1 MSYGS
6 RAKSESIVFL
16 SDLGCILPFALWAV
30 VSSFGNFGGVP
41 GRGALGVFAMLFV
54 PGYAF
59 AAVLF
64 PSAKR
69 GGGFLDQ
76 NVRSG
81 GFGRSK
87 GGTERRD
94 GSITVVERLL
104 LAVGLSVC
112 LVPLVGLGLN
122 YTPGGI
128 QPNVL
133 VGTVGVLS
141 ILLVFVAAIRRI
153 RLPPDDRFDP
163 RDIGTGL
170 SGLIRNETD
179 RSVSPLHVL
188 LVVGLVVAASGIGF
202 AAVTTERG
210 EQFTEFYLLTEDPE
224 TGDLV
229 AGEYPDD
236 VGGLAEPVHV
246 GVTNHEGETQEYT
259 VVVLLQS
266 FEGERE
272 RTVQHERTLDT
283 FSMTVQPGETRTEP
297 REIDTDI
304 AGGDHR
310 MTYLLYTDA
319 PPSDERLGTDTA
331 YRHTHFWIGEPPS
344 GTE

>member
-30 VSSFGNFGGVP
+30 ASSFGDFGGVP

-64 PSAKR
+64 PGANR
-69 GGGFLDQ
+69 GGGFLDR
-76 NVRSG
+76 NMRSG
-81 GFGRSK
+81 GFGQNK

-141 ILLVFVAAIRRI
+141 ILLVFVAAVRRL

-163 RDIGTGL
+163 RDIGAGL

-202 AAVTTERG
+202 AAVMTERG
-210 EQFTEFYLLTEDPE
+210 EQFTEFYILAEDPE
-224 TGDLV
+224 TGELI
-229 AGEYPDD
+229 AGEYPDEL
-236 VGGLAEPVHV
+236 GGEPVHV
-246 GVTNHEGETQEYT
+246 GVTNHEGETKEYT

-266 FEGERE
+266 FEGDQERS
-272 RTVQHERTLDT
+272 VQRERTLDT
-283 FSMTVQPGETRTEP
+283 FSMTVQPGETRTE
-297 REIDTDI
+297 RHELDTDVRE
-304 AGGDHR
+304 DDLR
-310 MTYLLYTDA
+310 VTYLLYAGT
-319 PPSDERLGTDTA
+319 PPADERFGTDSA
-331 YRHTHFWIGEPPS
+331 YRHTHFWVGDSPWD
-344 GTE
+344 TD

>member
-30 VSSFGNFGGVP
+30 ASSFGDFGGVP

-64 PSAKR
+64 PGANR
-69 GGGFLDQ
+69 GGGFLDR
-76 NVRSG
+76 NMRSG
-81 GFGRSK
+81 GFGRNK

-141 ILLVFVAAIRRI
+141 ILLVFVAAVRRL

-163 RDIGTGL
+163 RDIGAGL

-202 AAVTTERG
+202 AAVMTERG
-210 EQFTEFYLLTEDPE
+210 EQFTEFYILTEDPE
-224 TGDLV
+224 TGELI
-229 AGEYPDD
+229 AGEYPDEL
-236 VGGLAEPVHV
+236 GGEPVHV
-246 GVTNHEGETQEYT
+246 GVTNHEGETKEYT

-266 FEGERE
+266 FEGDRE
-272 RTVQHERTLDT
+272 RSVQRERTLDS
-283 FSMTVQPGETRTEP
+283 FSMTVDPGETRTE
-297 REIDTDI
+297 RHEIDTDVTE
-304 AGGDHR
+304 DDLR
-310 MTYLLYTDA
+310 VTYLLYADS
-319 PPSDERLGTDTA
+319 PPPDEQIGVDTA
-331 YRHTHFWIGEPPS
+331 YRQTHFWVGTPPAGIG
-344 GTE
+344 

>member
-30 VSSFGNFGGVP
+30 ASSFGDFGGVP

-141 ILLVFVAAIRRI
+141 ILLVFVAAVRRL

-163 RDIGTGL
+163 RDIGAGL

-202 AAVTTERG
+202 AAVMTERG
-210 EQFTEFYLLTEDPE
+210 EQFTEFYILTEDPE
-224 TGDLV
+224 TGELI
-229 AGEYPDD
+229 AGEYPDEL
-236 VGGLAEPVHV
+236 GGEPVHV
-246 GVTNHEGETQEYT
+246 GVTNHEGETKEYT

-266 FEGERE
+266 FEGDRE
-272 RTVQHERTLDT
+272 RSVQRERTLDS
-283 FSMTVQPGETRTEP
+283 FSMTVDPGETRTE
-297 REIDTDI
+297 RHEIDTDVTE
-304 AGGDHR
+304 DDLR
-310 MTYLLYTDA
+310 VTYLLYADS
-319 PPSDERLGTDTA
+319 PPPDEQIGVDTA
-331 YRHTHFWIGEPPS
+331 YRQTHFWVGTPPAGIG
-344 GTE
+344 